1 MINILFTKS
10 KNFQKELSNYL
21 DSRKPNDKLK
31 IKIVKQIISE
41 VKKKKINLQLN
52 MKKGLVNLKNYLK
65 IILFLVNQK

>member
-10 KNFQKELSNYL
+10 KNFQKQLSSYL

-41 VKKKKINLQLN
+41 VKKKKDQY
-52 MKKGLVNLKNYLK
+52 LVKYLK
-65 IILFLVNQK
+65 RLIKLKK